1 MFQTTNQRM
10 FQHVAVISNP
20 LRIPQR
26 IPHKFGDFLVHKFLA
41 KKMSEKNLR
50 FGHVPIAHGSSILK
64 LSKIFQII
72 QKHSPC
78 CGTRGLWMMFTV
90 HTIPTWSDLDDFGA
104 VDGHLWT
111 TFEMIRC
118 HDGWSAA
125 TSLQAC
131 AIEGRFSRWE
141 PQTGYGQRWD
151 TYGKLYGKSPF
162 SMGNDHS
169 Y

>member
-10 FQHVAVISNP
+10 FQHVAVI
-20 LRIPQR
+20 PQGSLKESLTSLE
-26 IPHKFGDFLVHKFLA
+26 IFWCTNSWP
-41 KKMSEKNLR
+41 KKCRQNLR

-64 LSKIFQII
+64 LFKIFQII
-72 QKHSPC
+72 LKHSPR

-104 VDGHLWT
+104 VNGHLWT
-111 TFEMIRC
+111 TFEMTRC

-151 TYGKLYGKSPF
+151 TYGKSYGKSPF